1 MKFEKMNSNDY
12 KIMFPFSLSS
22 EEEIIS
28 FVKRIM
34 KKCYKKF
41 SLSGFYQITICSR
54 SFGLFLFLHKEKNS
68 FYQETFDY
76 RVIFDDCS
84 SFYYRTEDYF
94 IIKDCSYVYYLK
106 GAFYALVDDSFDK
119 IFEKV
124 EFGEFLFEFEFDKEE
139 SVIVNK

>member
-1 MKFEKMNSNDY
+1 MRFEKINSNDY
-12 KIMFPFSLSS
+12 KIMFPFSLPS

-28 FVKRIM
+28 FVKKIM
-34 KKCYKKF
+34 LKFYKK
-41 SLSGFYQITICSR
+41 LQLNGFYQITIYSR
-54 SFGLFLFLHKEKNS
+54 AFGLFLFLHKEKNS

-94 IIKDCSYVYYLK
+94 LVKDCSYVYYFN

-119 IFEKV
+119 ILEKV
-124 EFGEFLFEFEFDKEE
+124 EFGEFLFEFEFDKEK